1 MNVDDLKSKL
11 ADAHKVRDRL
21 LSIVKDLEEDALKN
35 KQKGKKEYDL
45 DFVYTLVTDHC
56 IIYFF

>member
-11 ADAHKVRDRL
+11 AEAHKDRDRL

-35 KQKGKKEYDL
+35 KQKGKKKKKK
-45 DFVYTLVTDHC
+45 LVMVLNMSN
-56 IIYFF
+56 